1 MIIMIFWS
9 KIGTNCP
16 MGTVH
21 AAWKLYNVFQDMHA
35 THYSPL
41 LSSSV
46 RTPPIASYILCPVAL
61 ITTTHPHTFSKIKK
75 RLDNSD
81 LVHLL

>member
-1 MIIMIFWS
+1 MIFWS

-16 MGTVH
+16 VGTVH
-21 AAWKLYNVFQDMHA
+21 AAWTLYKVFKDIRA

-46 RTPPIASYILCPVAL
+46 QTPLIASYILCPAAL

-75 RLDNSD
+75 TLDNSD
-81 LVHLL
+81 LVRLR